1 MRLLAVV
8 VLYHPG
14 KDLTGNINSY
24 LPQVDRLL
32 LWDNTPGGGKE
43 QLPLSGVTHPER
55 LEYRGCGRNVGIG
68 TALNDAVAYA
78 REHGYTH
85 LLTLDQDS
93 YFLPGAFPDYMAAIR
108 SYGEEKRVIFSVNY
122 FIKSQQA
129 PLYPVADR
137 VDEVSSAMTSG
148 TVYPVGLFEELDVF
162 MEELFVWGIDC
173 EYCWRAARKGVR
185 TVCFKNILLQ
195 HDLGYQKKKHRLLGK
210 EVFPNEY
217 PPARTYYNV
226 RNGMVLHR
234 LYPESLN
241 LKAHLILKEITGML
255 PKLVITDI
263 DGVWTDGG
271 MYYTAEGDVMKRFSV
286 KDGWGVIF
294 LRELDIP
301 VAIMTGENTQIVQK
315 RADKLKIDYCYLG
328 VKDKV
333 EQAEELCR
341 ELGISLSEVAFIG
354 DDLNDLPLLRLV
366 GYSASPSNTPEYVK
380 REVKYVTAAHGG
392 YGAFREFVE
401 KLLSDNGVLE
411 KTVGKFL

>member
-1 MRLLAVV
+1 
-8 VLYHPG
+8 
-14 KDLTGNINSY
+14 
-24 LPQVDRLL
+24 
-32 LWDNTPGGGKE
+32 
-43 QLPLSGVTHPER
+43 
-55 LEYRGCGRNVGIG
+55 
-68 TALNDAVAYA
+68 
-78 REHGYTH
+78 
-85 LLTLDQDS
+85 
-93 YFLPGAFPDYMAAIR
+93 
-108 SYGEEKRVIFSVNY
+108 
-122 FIKSQQA
+122 
-129 PLYPVADR
+129 
-137 VDEVSSAMTSG
+137 
-148 TVYPVGLFEELDVF
+148 
-162 MEELFVWGIDC
+162 
-173 EYCWRAARKGVR
+173 
-185 TVCFKNILLQ
+185 
-195 HDLGYQKKKHRLLGK
+195 
-210 EVFPNEY
+210 
-217 PPARTYYNV
+217 
-226 RNGMVLHR
+226 
-234 LYPESLN
+234 
-241 LKAHLILKEITGML
+241 ML

-286 KDGWGVIF
+286 KDGWGVI
-294 LRELDIP
+294 LLLELDIP

>member
-1 MRLLAVV
+1 
-8 VLYHPG
+8 
-14 KDLTGNINSY
+14 
-24 LPQVDRLL
+24 
-32 LWDNTPGGGKE
+32 
-43 QLPLSGVTHPER
+43 
-55 LEYRGCGRNVGIG
+55 
-68 TALNDAVAYA
+68 
-78 REHGYTH
+78 
-85 LLTLDQDS
+85 
-93 YFLPGAFPDYMAAIR
+93 
-108 SYGEEKRVIFSVNY
+108 
-122 FIKSQQA
+122 
-129 PLYPVADR
+129 
-137 VDEVSSAMTSG
+137 
-148 TVYPVGLFEELDVF
+148 
-162 MEELFVWGIDC
+162 
-173 EYCWRAARKGVR
+173 
-185 TVCFKNILLQ
+185 
-195 HDLGYQKKKHRLLGK
+195 
-210 EVFPNEY
+210 
-217 PPARTYYNV
+217 
-226 RNGMVLHR
+226 
-234 LYPESLN
+234 
-241 LKAHLILKEITGML
+241 ML

-333 EQAEELCR
+333 AQAEELCR

-411 KTVGKFL
+411 KTVGMGRFRRTCQICGNGITLETAALPRFIMPLTNPASLCVADCGRGNSIRFTSSIVHCG